1 MGKRLS
7 EEATLLIRENVEV
20 VLKEKLNIL
29 DEELPKIVTKHLLIL
44 NKEKEKE
51 KLHTV
56 EKILK
61 NYIPLQKQIK
71 NVENILLKENS
82 SSTQYQEIKL
92 KLEELKNLYEF
103 IHKAIQDEEDYL
115 NKKINESLSYNAK
128 YGNKKAVYL
137 IYKYKGRL
145 YVLDNY
151 YKKESTARKIKDDFY
166 SNEKNFS
173 YDRTSLL
180 KDMYRRLSILCTTIS
195 YLS

>member
-1 MGKRLS
+1 M
-7 EEATLLIRENVEV
+7 
-20 VLKEKLNIL
+20 
-29 DEELPKIVTKHLLIL
+29 
-44 NKEKEKE
+44 
-51 KLHTV
+51 
-56 EKILK
+56 
-61 NYIPLQKQIK
+61 
-71 NVENILLKENS
+71 
-82 SSTQYQEIKL
+82 
-92 KLEELKNLYEF
+92 
-103 IHKAIQDEEDYL
+103 

-128 YGNKKAVYL
+128 YGNKKAVDL